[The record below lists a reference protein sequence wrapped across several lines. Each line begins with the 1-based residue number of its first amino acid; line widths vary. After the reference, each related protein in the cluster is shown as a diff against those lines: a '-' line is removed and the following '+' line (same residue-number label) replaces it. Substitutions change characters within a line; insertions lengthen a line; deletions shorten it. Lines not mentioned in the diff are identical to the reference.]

1 MTKYEKLGQLIGMD
15 EDVVKQVID
24 DGIID
29 ILIELNRKG
38 YRTLYSCEG
47 HVGFNV
53 EAVRKPENYWQGYL
67 GFARAYKFPIYPP
80 KYSKVSK
87 DKMYFYWEGLGEE
100 SRQEFLA
107 RIYDWARCLPTRPK
121 TPTVYYILDVRSKK
135 QPNREP
141 KTIIRTKDY
150 EEIKLALASADMD
163 KYFDVSMYE
172 NFIEDEDY

>member
-1 MTKYEKLGQLIGMD
+1 MTKYEKLGQIIGMTARDVKEYID
-15 EDVVKQVID
+15 E
-24 DGIID
+24 GIID
-29 ILIELNRKG
+29 ILIELNRKH
-38 YRTLYSCEG
+38 YFTIYSCEG

-53 EAVRKPENYWQGYL
+53 EAVRKPENYWQAYL

-107 RIYDWARCLPTRPK
+107 RVYDWARCLPTLHKKPV
-121 TPTVYYILDVRSKK
+121 VYYILEARSIK

-172 NFIEDEDY
+172 HVVEEEY

>member
-1 MTKYEKLGQLIGMD
+1 MTRYEKLGKLIGMSA
-15 EDVVKQVID
+15 EDVKQYID

-29 ILIELNRKG
+29 ILIELNRKR
-38 YRTLYSCEG
+38 YFTLYSCEG

-67 GFARAYKFPIYPP
+67 GFAKPYKFEIYPP

-100 SRQEFLA
+100 SRQEFLT
-107 RIYDWARCLPTRPK
+107 RIYDWARCLPTLPH
-121 TPTVYYILDVRSKK
+121 TPVVHYILEARSKK

-141 KTIIRTKDY
+141 KTIVRTTDY

-163 KYFDVSMYE
+163 KYFDVYVYE
-172 NFIEDEDY
+172 HVVE